1 MLPDPPFDPS
11 PDARRR
17 RLVAASLAAPL
28 LGTLGAAARAQGAA
42 DFPSKPLRVV
52 PFGTAGGPI
61 DTLARVYGER
71 MKALWG
77 QPVIVDAKPGA
88 SGAIAA
94 DFVAKAPPDGHTL
107 MLTLSLTHI
116 NLAITNSKLPYDPV
130 RDFQPLTQIA
140 TGGPMLI
147 VPPSVPATN
156 LREFVAWAKQKGRV
170 TYGTWGAGSAAH
182 LFGEQLKKQT
192 GAPLEHVPYKAEA
205 AAHIDMLGGTL
216 DVAFA
221 NPGTARMLSS
231 SGKAKVIGITG
242 RRRVSTLPDVPTF
255 TEQGLADFTL
265 DSWLGFYTA
274 AKTPRPVV
282 DKLVAGLR
290 EITRDP
296 EVRQKLADMGFEPLG
311 STPDEFAASVKAET
325 PRWAELIKAAGVT
338 ME

>member
-1 MLPDPPFDPS
+1 MPPEPLFETT
-11 PDARRR
+11 RR
-17 RLVAASLAAPL
+17 RLVAASLVAPL
-28 LGTLGAAARAQGAA
+28 LGAFGPSARAQVAA
-42 DFPSKPLRVV
+42 DFPSRPIRIV

-71 MKALWG
+71 MKTLWG
-77 QPVIVDAKPGA
+77 QPIVVDAKPGA

-140 TGGPMLI
+140 TGGPMLL
-147 VPPSVPATN
+147 VPASVPAGN
-156 LREFVAWAKQKGRV
+156 VREFVAWAKQKGRV

-205 AAHIDMLGGTL
+205 AAHIDMIGGIL

-221 NPGTARMLSS
+221 NPGTARMLVGA
-231 SGKAKVIGITG
+231 GKAKVIGITG
-242 RRRVSTLPDVPTF
+242 RRRVSSMPDVPTF

-325 PRWAELIKAAGVT
+325 PRWAELIRAAGVT

>member
-1 MLPDPPFDPS
+1 MPPDS
-11 PDARRR
+11 PARIDRR
-17 RLVAASLAAPL
+17 RLVAAVLSAPL
-28 LGTLGAAARAQGAA
+28 LEAFVPAARAQGAA
-42 DFPSKPLRVV
+42 DFPSKPIRIV

-71 MKALWG
+71 MKSLWG

-94 DFVAKAPPDGHTL
+94 DFVAKAPADGHTL

-140 TGGPMLI
+140 TGGPMLV
-147 VPPSVPATN
+147 VPTTVPAN
-156 LREFVAWAKQKGRV
+156 NIKEFVAWAKQKGRV

-182 LFGEQLKKQT
+182 LFGEQLRKQT

-205 AAHIDMLGGTL
+205 AAHTDMFGGVL
-216 DVAFA
+216 DVAWA
-221 NPGTARMLSS
+221 NPGTARMHVA
-231 SGKAKVIGITG
+231 SGKVKVIGITG
-242 RRRVSTLPDVPTF
+242 RKRVATLPNVATF
-255 TEQGLADFTL
+255 TEQGLEDFTL

-296 EVRQKLADMGFEPLG
+296 EVRQRLADMGFEPLG
-311 STPDEFAASVKAET
+311 STPDEFAASVRAET